1 MFILKKLKIL
11 IPFLFFLPNFASAQ
25 FFEIGM
31 GIGGSVYSGDL
42 SPNEGLD
49 NFKLIRP
56 AIGIFA
62 SHHFNDRVALK
73 LGVNNFTLTADDKIN
88 TKQSAVDRNLS
99 FRSNIW
105 EISLQ
110 GEFYIMRFDP
120 ERNEMPLSIFVSTG
134 ANVFF
139 HNPKAYIAGEYHAL
153 QPLST
158 EGQGL
163 PSFPDRKPYKLTQL
177 SIPAVL
183 GLKYNVG
190 PLLNLF
196 IEFGP
201 RFVFTDYLDDVSN
214 TYAVGDELRDAKG
227 DLAVL
232 LSDRRLS
239 PDGEVKEYP
248 DFSTRGNVKSKDMY
262 FVGLAGVSITL
273 DDVIGNMFGAK
284 VRCPTF

>member
-1 MFILKKLKIL
+1 
-11 IPFLFFLPNFASAQ
+11 
-25 FFEIGM
+25 M
-31 GIGGSVYSGDL
+31 GIGGSIYYGDL
-42 SPNEGLD
+42 SPDDALD

-56 AIGIFA
+56 AIGVYA

-73 LGVNNFTLTADDKIN
+73 LGITNFTITGDDKIN
-88 TKQSAVDRNLS
+88 SKQTALDRNLS

-110 GEFYIMRFDP
+110 GEYYILSFDP

-139 HNPKAYIAGEYHAL
+139 HNPKAFIAGEYHAL

-190 PLLNLF
+190 PLLNVF
-196 IEFGP
+196 VEFGP

-214 TYAVGDELRDAKG
+214 TYAVESELRDAKG
-227 DLAVL
+227 DIAVL

-239 PDGEVKEYP
+239 PDGELKVYP
-248 DFSTRGNVKSKDMY
+248 DFSKRGNVKSKDMY
-262 FVGLAGVSITL
+262 FVGLLGVSVTL
-273 DDVIGNMFGAK
+273 DDVIGNLFGDK